1 MTRWRKFGDVA
12 FLQLLSANGGVEVD
26 GRDLAHEA
34 IALLRSGLDGDV
46 RDRDTVGWNLMLMGH
61 CGLKTNVL

>member
-12 FLQLLSANGGVEVD
+12 FLQLLSADGGVEVD

-46 RDRDTVGWNLMLMGH
+46 GY
-61 CGLKTNVL
+61 